1 MEPCENSRKLIQEK
15 SASGNRCP
23 RMTLGQDTQAE
34 VWIARLTSH
43 SSNFQKDS
51 LWFDSSHSLT
61 RFLDGRGRSQYGFF
75 PVFSFPITTT
85 LAPDLL
91 GCLFSLFCAFL
102 VASLS
107 SYPSLS
113 GCTIQ
118 REDLVAVSN
127 NISQIL
133 AMTVCLPFICNI
145 FNSSQ

>member
-51 LWFDSSHSLT
+51 LIWQFPLFDSI
-61 RFLDGRGRSQYGFF
+61 LDGRGRSQYGFF
-75 PVFSFPITTT
+75 LVFSFPITTT

-91 GCLFSLFCAFL
+91 GCLFSLFYAFL

-133 AMTVCLPFICNI
+133 AMTVCLRFICNI